1 VFSEAEINVRGRRS
15 QRLKI
20 NYRTT
25 ERICQA
31 AVNVIQG
38 IDFSDF
44 DDGVESIK
52 GYVSLRK
59 GQEPS
64 YEVYKTKAAETTALM
79 ERLNAHLAVTDGDRN
94 SIAASEIC
102 IATRRSRGTAHPP
115 IIPSFWRRSFYGR
128 GAVPQGSWSV
138 ATSTGHGSR
147 PVRIISGHS
156 PPAHYSFMLEA

>member
-1 VFSEAEINVRGRRS
+1 MQKIYSRRIVFSEAEINVRGRRS

-20 NYRTT
+20 NCRTT
-25 ERICQA
+25 ERIRQA
-31 AVNVIQG
+31 AVNIIQG

-79 ERLNAHLAVTDGDRN
+79 ERLNAYLAVTDGDRN
-94 SIAASEIC
+94 SIAATEIC
-102 IATRRSRGTAHPP
+102 IATRRRVDTKPFRKALHQVG
-115 IIPSFWRRSFYGR
+115 
-128 GAVPQGSWSV
+128 
-138 ATSTGHGSR
+138 
-147 PVRIISGHS
+147 IS
-156 PPAHYSFMLEA
+156 